1 MNLIQSQKAHAV
13 VSGNLNI
20 RPGDLIEIENG
31 IPIITKYDQKSS
43 SGKWMVESISHII
56 EPNSH
61 EMSLKLMRDSIPIN
75 PEDFGIINRILKA
88 FL

>member
-1 MNLIQSQKAHAV
+1 L
-13 VSGNLNI
+13 
-20 RPGDLIEIENG
+20 
-31 IPIITKYDQKSS
+31 KYDKKSS
-43 SGKWMVESISHII
+43 SGKWMVESITHII